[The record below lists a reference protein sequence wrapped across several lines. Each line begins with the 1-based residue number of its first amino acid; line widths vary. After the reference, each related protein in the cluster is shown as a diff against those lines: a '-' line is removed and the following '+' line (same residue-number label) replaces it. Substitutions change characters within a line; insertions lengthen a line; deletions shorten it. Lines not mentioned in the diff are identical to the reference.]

1 MALTLTTPNTVLGA
15 LTPKSAG
22 ARVATQIATV
32 VLGTLVLWAASK
44 TSLPITPVP
53 ISLHTLAVAAIAATF
68 GARIGVATLVL
79 YLVEGLAGLPVLSY
93 GGGIQ
98 YLFSPS
104 FGFILGYIPMAY
116 IIGKAADQGA
126 GRKLWTLFAA
136 MLVGDAVLFTFGF
149 GWLLDRYVGTAPWGM
164 VQMGGTLPKWIDAA
178 NLLGT
183 AFDGAVRPF
192 ILWDIVKMAFA
203 ALTVTGLWQLARPKA

>member
-15 LTPKSAG
+15 LSPKSAG

-44 TSLPITPVP
+44 TSLPVTPVP

-79 YLVEGLAGLPVLSY
+79 YLVEGLAGLPVFSY

-126 GRKLWTLFAA
+126 GRKLWTLFLA

-149 GWLLDRYVGTAPWGM
+149 AWLLAVSTAI

-183 AFDGAVRPF
+183 AFDGAVKPF
-192 ILWDIVKMAFA
+192 IQWDILKMAFA
-203 ALTVTGLWQLARPKA
+203 ALTVTGLWQLARRKA

>member
-15 LTPKSAG
+15 LSPKSAG

-32 VLGTLVLWAASK
+32 VLGTLVLWASAKISVPVMPIPV
-44 TSLPITPVP
+44 SLQTM
-53 ISLHTLAVAAIAATF
+53 AVAGLAAAF
-68 GARIGVATLVL
+68 GWRIGVATLML
-79 YLVEGLAGLPVLSY
+79 YLVEGLAGLPVFAY

-98 YLFSPS
+98 YLASPS

-126 GRKLWTLFAA
+126 GKKLLTLFAA
-136 MLVGDAVLFTFGF
+136 MLIGDTVLFAFGF
-149 GWLLDRYVGTAPWGM
+149 AWLLAVSTII
-164 VQMGGTLPKWIDAA
+164 VQAGAALPSWIDAG
-178 NLLGT
+178 NLLGS
-183 AFDGAVRPF
+183 AFKNAVEPF

-203 ALTVTGLWQLARPKA
+203 ALTVTGIWQLARRKA